1 MEEISQTTPLF
12 DYARSGNHNVK
23 KVIETAEMASLGDPK
38 NLKELTKKLTDSDP
52 IIRYWAITGCTILG
66 DKAQS
71 AKGTLVGLLH
81 DPEITVRIAAAEA
94 VSKLGEKAKAVD
106 ILIDAL
112 KKGNQMARVQA
123 LSVLDQLGDDAS
135 KAYPAVKA
143 VIVGE
148 KADGSYDIR
157 AAERIIAKAEGK

>member
-1 MEEISQTTPLF
+1 M
-12 DYARSGNHNVK
+12 
-23 KVIETAEMASLGDPK
+23 
-38 NLKELTKKLTDSDP
+38 
-52 IIRYWAITGCTILG
+52 
-66 DKAQS
+66 
-71 AKGTLVGLLH
+71 
-81 DPEITVRIAAAEA
+81 RIAAAEA
-94 VSKLGEKAKAVD
+94 LTRLGEKTKAVD
-106 ILIDAL
+106 TLIDAL

-123 LSVLDQLGDDAS
+123 LSVLDQLGNEAS